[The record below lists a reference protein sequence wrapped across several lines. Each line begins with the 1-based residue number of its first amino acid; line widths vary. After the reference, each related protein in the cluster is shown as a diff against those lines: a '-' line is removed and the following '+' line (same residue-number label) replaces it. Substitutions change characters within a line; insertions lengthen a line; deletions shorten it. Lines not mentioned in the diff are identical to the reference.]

1 MIAPTDIRRTSYP
14 CIAARQHAHLHPI
27 RRSLFTIRYSRCCGF
42 TLLELLAVTTIMAL
56 AVGLVTLKLDG
67 LTSSGRVRSV
77 AAQVASYVR
86 VAQFEARLSGQSQ
99 TVELDTAAGELR
111 IWKTAVQGAPAASCQ
126 SFHLASRV
134 EITDIWFEDDRQK
147 VEQGKL
153 TFRIDGHGR
162 YRRCALLFRVQ
173 ENLAVCVLPC
183 VRPPFVMT
191 TWENPRA
198 ESLTDLLMELTTDG
212 TS

>member
-1 MIAPTDIRRTSYP
+1 MTPGVRHVHRNALCRSGQRLPTG
-14 CIAARQHAHLHPI
+14 
-27 RRSLFTIRYSRCCGF
+27 GF
-42 TLLELLAVTTIMAL
+42 TLLELLAVSTIMAL

-67 LTSSGRVRSV
+67 LTSSGCVRSV

-86 VAQFEARLSGQSQ
+86 VAQDEARLSGQSQ

-111 IWKTAVQGAPAASCQ
+111 ICKAAVPGAPAGSCQ
-126 SFHLASRV
+126 TFHLASRV
-134 EITDIWFEDDRQK
+134 EITDICFERDRQK

-173 ENLAVCVLPC
+173 GNRALCVLPC
-183 VRPPFVMT
+183 IQPPFVVT

-198 ESLTDLLMELTTDG
+198 DSLTDLLTELATDG